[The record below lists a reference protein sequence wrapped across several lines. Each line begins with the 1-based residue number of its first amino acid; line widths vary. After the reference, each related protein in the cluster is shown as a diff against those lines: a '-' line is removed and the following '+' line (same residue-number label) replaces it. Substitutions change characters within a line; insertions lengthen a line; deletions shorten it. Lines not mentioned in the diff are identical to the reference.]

1 MSGQQIGEIMVRK
14 NIITEQQLEKALE
27 RQKRE
32 KGKFLGEILLDMG
45 VPQDQINKALY
56 YYNKRTPIGQILV
69 DLNVIT
75 PAQLQEALN
84 KQKSMMSR
92 QYSYKPLG
100 MLLVDLGFVNYRT
113 YLDVLS
119 KHFNMPIVHLKY
131 FKLRKALQKVIGEEY
146 ALRNKIIVVKDD
158 GRKMEVVLSEPS
170 VLIQEELRKF
180 MPAGKE
186 IVFKLADPQ
195 EIVQV
200 LQSTYDPYSVTAY
213 A

>member
-1 MSGQQIGEIMVRK
+1 MSGQHIGEIMVRK
-14 NIITEQQLEKALE
+14 NIITEEQLEKALE

-32 KGKFLGEILLDMG
+32 KGKFLGEILLEMG
-45 VPQDQINKALY
+45 VPQEQINKVLY
-56 YYNKRTPIGQILV
+56 DYNKRTPVGQILV

-75 PAQLQEALN
+75 PAQLREALD

-92 QYSYKPLG
+92 LYSYKPLG

-131 FKLRKALQKVIGEEY
+131 FKLRKVLQKVIGEEY
-146 ALRNKIIVVKDD
+146 ALRNKIIVLKDD

-170 VLIQEELRKF
+170 VLIQDELRKF

-195 EIVQV
+195 EIVKV
-200 LQSTYDPYSVTAY
+200 LQSTYDPYSATGY

>member
-1 MSGQQIGEIMVRK
+1 MSGQHIGEIMVRK

-27 RQKRE
+27 RQKKE
-32 KGKFLGEILLDMG
+32 KGKFLGEILLEMG

-75 PAQLQEALN
+75 PAQLQEALD
-84 KQKSMMSR
+84 KQKSMMSKLF
-92 QYSYKPLG
+92 SYKPLG

-131 FKLRKALQKVIGEEY
+131 FTLKKALQQKIGEEY
-146 ALRNKIIVVKDD
+146 ALRNKIIVLLDD
-158 GRKMEVVLSEPS
+158 SRRMEIVLSEPS
-170 VLIQEELRKF
+170 ILIQEELHKF

-186 IVFKLADPQ
+186 IVFKLADPH
-195 EIVQV
+195 EILKV
-200 LQSTYDPYSVTAY
+200 LQSTYDPYSVTGY

>member
-1 MSGQQIGEIMVRK
+1 MSDQHIGEIMVRK

-75 PAQLQEALN
+75 PAQLQEALD
-84 KQKSMMSR
+84 KHKSMISILH
-92 QYSYKPLG
+92 SYKPLG

-119 KHFNMPIVHLKY
+119 KHFNMPIVHLKH
-131 FKLRKALQKVIGEEY
+131 FKLREALQKTIGAEY
-146 ALRNKIIVVKDD
+146 ALRNKIIVFQDD
-158 GRKMEVVLSEPS
+158 GRRIEVVLSEPS

-186 IVFKLADPQ
+186 IVFKLADPH
-195 EIVQV
+195 EIVRI
-200 LQSTYDPYSVTAY
+200 LQSVYDPYSVTGY

>member
-1 MSGQQIGEIMVRK
+1 MSGQHMGEILVRK
-14 NIITEQQLEKALE
+14 NIITDEQLEKALE

-45 VPQDQINKALY
+45 VPQDQINKVLF
-56 YYNKRTPIGQILV
+56 YYNKRTPVGQILV
-69 DLNVIT
+69 DLGVIT
-75 PAQLQEALN
+75 PAQLREALD
-84 KQKSMMSR
+84 KQKSMMSKLL
-92 QYSYKPLG
+92 SYKPLG
-100 MLLVDLGFVNYRT
+100 MMLVDLGFVNYRT

-119 KHFNMPIVHLKY
+119 RHFNMPIVHLKY
-131 FKLRKALQKVIGEEY
+131 FKLRKAFQQEIGEEY
-146 ALRNKIIVVKDD
+146 ALRNKIIVLNDD

-186 IVFKLADPQ
+186 IVFKLADPHD
-195 EIVQV
+195 IVKL
-200 LQSTYDPYSVTAY
+200 LQSNYDPYSVTGY